1 MAKTFEKD
9 DNLPALPL
17 PSLQDTLDLYLQSVV
32 PFLTQNE
39 LEKTQ
44 KIVRDFGNNEG
55 LILHEKLKQRSEECK
70 NWVSKI

>member
-17 PSLQDTLDLYLQSVV
+17 PNLKDTLDLYLQSVV

-55 LILHEKLKQRSEECK
+55 LILHEKLKQRSEEYK